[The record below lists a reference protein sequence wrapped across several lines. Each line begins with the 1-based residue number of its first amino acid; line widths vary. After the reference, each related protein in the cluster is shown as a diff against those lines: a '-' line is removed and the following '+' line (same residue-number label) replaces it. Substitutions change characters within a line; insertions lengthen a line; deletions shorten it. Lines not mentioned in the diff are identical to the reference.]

1 MKLRLEEYKTTVRED
16 QKILNKKYGDL
27 TFNLR
32 NCVRI
37 RLGQKKVLHFYI
49 DMANAMIQYFQKG
62 TKIKNRKLYE
72 EYLKD
77 INF

>member
-16 QKILNKKYGDL
+16 QKILNKKFGDL